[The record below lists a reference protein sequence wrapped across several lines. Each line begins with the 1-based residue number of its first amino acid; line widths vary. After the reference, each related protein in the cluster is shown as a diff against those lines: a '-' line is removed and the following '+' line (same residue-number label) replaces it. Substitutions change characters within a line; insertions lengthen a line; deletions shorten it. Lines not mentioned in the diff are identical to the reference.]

1 MVNPRLSL
9 EHASRRCFSLATRC
23 ENSAKLGKRFE
34 RKEVPRQRVAAS
46 IPGRFR
52 AHEGCAKLAQFRR
65 GLRYTLSLRTVK
77 PRLWGSR
84 RLTATR
90 VARGR
95 TKFHSTWIPPGREHA
110 KKRICHVWA
119 FKMGHH

>member
-46 IPGRFR
+46 IPGF
-52 AHEGCAKLAQFRR
+52 A
-65 GLRYTLSLRTVK
+65 
-77 PRLWGSR
+77 
-84 RLTATR
+84 
-90 VARGR
+90 R
-95 TKFHSTWIPPGREHA
+95 TKAVLNWRSSAGVCGIP
-110 KKRICHVWA
+110 
-119 FKMGHH
+119 